1 MSKRSGT
8 PAVEYM
14 RWSGPESPYSPDRSF
29 VDIPTQDPDDLDFEL
44 HNETMSEDAY
54 EGLENVRACC
64 DGRHTVGHSAGK
76 HPHHH
81 HHQHQH
87 QHAMGGGSTAPAAMS
102 ISRRSVDNHL
112 LDPHVAEQARPS
124 SPAWSFRSRTGSS
137 HGHGENGG
145 GGGGGL
151 FSWGR
156 GEDGKLRFGS
166 RRSTK
171 SSVPAHD

>member
-29 VDIPTQDPDDLDFEL
+29 VDIPTQDPDELDFEL
-44 HNETMSEDAY
+44 HNETMSEDAF

-64 DGRHTVGHSAGK
+64 DGRHTVGHSVGK
-76 HPHHH
+76 LHHHH

-87 QHAMGGGSTAPAAMS
+87 ATGGGSTAPGS
-102 ISRRSVDNHL
+102 TISRRSVDNHL
-112 LDPHVAEQARPS
+112 LDPHVAEQARPA

-137 HGHGENGG
+137 HGHGDGVSV
-145 GGGGGL
+145 GGL

-166 RRSTK
+166 KRSTK

>member
-1 MSKRSGT
+1 M
-8 PAVEYM
+8 EYM

-29 VDIPTQDPDDLDFEL
+29 VDIPTQDFDELDFEL
-44 HNETMSEDAY
+44 HNETMSEEAY

-81 HHQHQH
+81 H
-87 QHAMGGGSTAPAAMS
+87 QHASNGGSTAPGM
-102 ISRRSVDNHL
+102 SRRSVENHL
-112 LDPHVAEQARPS
+112 LDPHVAELARPS
-124 SPAWSFRSRTGSS
+124 SPAWSLRSRTGSS
-137 HGHGENGG
+137 RGE

>member
-1 MSKRSGT
+1 
-8 PAVEYM
+8 M

-29 VDIPTQDPDDLDFEL
+29 VDIATHDPDDLDFEL
-44 HNETMSEDAY
+44 HNETMSEEGF

-76 HPHHH
+76 HPHSHR
-81 HHQHQH
+81 HQHIH
-87 QHAMGGGSTAPAAMS
+87 QQTTAGGGSTGPGTS
-102 ISRRSVDNHL
+102 IGRRSVDNHL
-112 LDPHVAEQARPS
+112 LDPHTAEQARPS

-137 HGHGENGG
+137 HGHGDGVSM
-145 GGGGGL
+145 GGL

-166 RRSTK
+166 KRSTK
-171 SSVPAHD
+171 SSIAAHD